1 MQPVQDILNRIRWD
15 ENWKGDEFK
24 IGYYD
29 RIEHRLI
36 VVAFNEI
43 RFPKGDHFT
52 FEVIDRDGELHSVPF
67 HRVKA
72 IFRNGD
78 LIWHREH

>member
-15 ENWKGDEFK
+15 EHWAGDEFK

-29 RIEHRLI
+29 RIEDRLI

-52 FEVIDRDGELHSVPF
+52 FEVIDQEGELHSVPY

>member
-1 MQPVQDILNRIRWD
+1 M
-15 ENWKGDEFK
+15 
-24 IGYYD
+24 
-29 RIEHRLI
+29 
-36 VVAFNEI
+36 

-52 FEVIDRDGELHSVPF
+52 FELIDQDGELHSVPY